1 MILKSQ
7 DFNGIIEDMI
17 NPIKSLYY
25 QYFWW
30 QRKQSGPYQDIA
42 QWSALSFLVISIELY
57 QLPIIYRL
65 LELLIKG
72 SEYFYLEEDINT
84 SLMVVHAIILGCYL
98 LNKKNWKR
106 IVRNKKYNTM
116 PQKILA
122 ILFPIFGLACMILLL
137 KL

>member
-1 MILKSQ
+1 MV
-7 DFNGIIEDMI
+7 

-42 QWSALSFLVISIELY
+42 QWSALSFLVIWIEVY
-57 QLPIIYRL
+57 QIPIIYRL
-65 LELLIKG
+65 LRLVIKG
-72 SEYFYLEEDINT
+72 RENFDLVEDINT

-106 IVRNKKYNTM
+106 IVRNKKYNTLS
-116 PQKILA
+116 QKIFA

-137 KL
+137 MP

>member
-1 MILKSQ
+1 MV
-7 DFNGIIEDMI
+7 

-30 QRKQSGPYQDIA
+30 QRKQSGPYQSIA
-42 QWSALSFLVISIELY
+42 EWSALGFLVMCIELY
-57 QLPIIYRL
+57 QFPIIYRL

-72 SEYFYLEEDINT
+72 DEYFDLEKDINT
-84 SLMVVHAIILGCYL
+84 SLIVVHAIILGCYL

-116 PQKILA
+116 PQKIFA
-122 ILFPIFGLACMILLL
+122 ILFPIFGLVCLNLLL
-137 KL
+137 MP